1 MSNRHIQLAGPG
13 RILPTNAMPI
23 YEFYCPDCHTLFS
36 FFSSR
41 IDTESRPVCPRC
53 GRPELGRRPS
63 RFAMLRHAGR
73 DEPAPDADDPLA
85 GIDDE
90 RLERAMVE
98 LSGDLEGID
107 GEGPQ
112 DPRAVSRF
120 LRRFSELTGL
130 EAGPRM
136 REMLERLDRG
146 EDPDALEEEFGGDE
160 GGDEDLAEFFKL
172 KPAALAR
179 RLRRPRVDETLYF
192 L

>member
-1 MSNRHIQLAGPG
+1 
-13 RILPTNAMPI
+13 MPI

-41 IDTESRPVCPRC
+41 VDTTAAPACPSC

-63 RFAMLRHAGR
+63 RFATLRRAGEEG
-73 DEPAPDADDPLA
+73 DAPDSDDPLA
-85 GIDDE
+85 GLDDE
-90 RLERAMVE
+90 RLERAMAE
-98 LSGDLEGID
+98 LSGDLEGLD
-107 GEGPQ
+107 GDGPQ
-112 DPRAVSRF
+112 DPRTVSRF

-146 EDPDALEEEFGGDE
+146 EDPDALEEELGGGEE
-160 GGDEDLAEFFKL
+160 GDDDLGDFFKL

-179 RLRRPRVDETLYF
+179 RLRRPKIDETLYF

>member
-1 MSNRHIQLAGPG
+1 
-13 RILPTNAMPI
+13 MPI

-41 IDTESRPVCPRC
+41 VDTATRPACPRC
-53 GRPELGRRPS
+53 GHPDLGRRPS
-63 RFAMLRHAGR
+63 RFAMLRHGPG
-73 DEPAPDADDPLA
+73 DEGAPDADDPLA
-85 GIDDE
+85 GIDDD
-90 RLERAMVE
+90 RLERAMAE

-112 DPRAVSRF
+112 DPRVVSRF
-120 LRRFSELTGL
+120 LRRFSDLTGL

-146 EDPDALEEEFGGDE
+146 EDPDALEEELGGDE
-160 GGDEDLAEFFKL
+160 GGEDDLAEFFKL

-179 RLRRPRVDETLYF
+179 RLRRPKVDETLYF